1 MYLSNSPK
9 AQRIKLCV
17 QSQSSFGICCIASNK
32 PLWCKSIKD
41 IKPFSISLVLGKH
54 ILDAHRLLSSTAA
67 VQQMQQKRTAWV
79 NPLEALSSLEH
90 WKIHSKLSVCALLL
104 FFVCLF
110 VFLMVEA
117 GGCKLWEF
125 CVVVRKHN
133 NVVHKNVWTAFNPAC
148 LGFARQCGY
157 GNLSSGAASC
167 QDLGW
172 YVKQTVYIMVRGRV
186 SLLRYYP
193 G

>member
-110 VFLMVEA
+110 VFHACNYHSLKFFPFCERRWSSIVERGTNSKILMALVSRHRHVFPA
-117 GGCKLWEF
+117 ANHAPG
-125 CVVVRKHN
+125 
-133 NVVHKNVWTAFNPAC
+133 PAC
-148 LGFARQCGY
+148 PA
-157 GNLSSGAASC
+157 
-167 QDLGW
+167 
-172 YVKQTVYIMVRGRV
+172 VYERV
-186 SLLRYYP
+186 FSKTSK
-193 G
+193 